1 MGAFLYG
8 ISLQF
13 KMDIRSRSLLVTCYL
28 VPLLFFA
35 VMGGIFTSI
44 MPGSEKTLIQ
54 SMTVMG
60 VSMGALIG
68 VPPSLAEIYGTD
80 VRKMYQANGAP
91 LWYGLITLTVSA
103 FIHLLIM
110 SGIILAA
117 APVMFHAEVPSGL
130 LLYFVKLSLFII
142 ASLGIAGRA
151 IGHRVWQSVE
161 YYMANYP
168 DVRAALRNGGDLA
181 TVNAAMH
188 VAFEDQLVQKVM
200 PKLRGIDT
208 RGKFGKCLDE
218 IQGLLNTGIG
228 DKAFVLD
235 EDFQLARDLGHGQF
249 MWQSAN
255 YLNENDRLTAPTEIA
270 DEFENTS
277 QEVINDNQAEVQTPP
292 DWFRPGDE
300 KRIDRW
306 NKMSP
311 ERQQEII
318 ESNKRQPKQ

>member
-80 VRKMYQANGAP
+80 VRKMYQASGAP

-142 ASLGIAGRA
+142 ASLGIAG
-151 IGHRVWQSVE
+151 
-161 YYMANYP
+161 
-168 DVRAALRNGGDLA
+168 
-181 TVNAAMH
+181 
-188 VAFEDQLVQKVM
+188 
-200 PKLRGIDT
+200 
-208 RGKFGKCLDE
+208 
-218 IQGLLNTGIG
+218 
-228 DKAFVLD
+228 VLGML
-235 EDFQLARDLGHGQF
+235 EK
-249 MWQSAN
+249 
-255 YLNENDRLTAPTEIA
+255 
-270 DEFENTS
+270 
-277 QEVINDNQAEVQTPP
+277 NQAKLTMLCQAAFLPSILLSGIMFPSNLLPGILEKLGKLFPAAWGYLLLTENESGMGEVFPL
-292 DWFRPGDE
+292 G
-300 KRIDRW
+300 
-306 NKMSP
+306 
-311 ERQQEII
+311 II
-318 ESNKRQPKQ
+318 FGAAVLACAILIRRMGGSFSR

>member
-142 ASLGIAGRA
+142 ASLGIAG
-151 IGHRVWQSVE
+151 
-161 YYMANYP
+161 
-168 DVRAALRNGGDLA
+168 
-181 TVNAAMH
+181 
-188 VAFEDQLVQKVM
+188 
-200 PKLRGIDT
+200 
-208 RGKFGKCLDE
+208 
-218 IQGLLNTGIG
+218 
-228 DKAFVLD
+228 VLGML
-235 EDFQLARDLGHGQF
+235 EK
-249 MWQSAN
+249 
-255 YLNENDRLTAPTEIA
+255 
-270 DEFENTS
+270 
-277 QEVINDNQAEVQTPP
+277 NQAKLTMLCQAAFLPSILLSGIMFPSRLLPFALEQAGKLFPAAWGYRLLTGV
-292 DWFRPGDE
+292 DDGG
-300 KRIDRW
+300 K
-306 NKMSP
+306 SLLALLALLLVSVLACG
-311 ERQQEII
+311 II
-318 ESNKRQPKQ
+318 GARKQDM

>member
-117 APVMFHAEVPSGL
+117 ASVMFHAEVPSGL
-130 LLYFVKLSLFII
+130 LFYFVKLSLFII
-142 ASLGIAGRA
+142 ASLGIAGVLGMLEKNQA
-151 IGHRVWQSVE
+151 KLTMLCQ
-161 YYMANYP
+161 
-168 DVRAALRNGGDLA
+168 AAFLPSILLSGIMFPSSLLPGILEKLGKVFPAAWGYLLLTENESGMGEVFPLGIIFGATDLA
-181 TVNAAMH
+181 CWILMRR
-188 VAFEDQLVQKVM
+188 M
-200 PKLRGIDT
+200 GGIFS
-208 RGKFGKCLDE
+208 R
-218 IQGLLNTGIG
+218 
-228 DKAFVLD
+228 
-235 EDFQLARDLGHGQF
+235 
-249 MWQSAN
+249 
-255 YLNENDRLTAPTEIA
+255 
-270 DEFENTS
+270 
-277 QEVINDNQAEVQTPP
+277 
-292 DWFRPGDE
+292 
-300 KRIDRW
+300 
-306 NKMSP
+306 
-311 ERQQEII
+311 
-318 ESNKRQPKQ
+318 

>member
-130 LLYFVKLSLFII
+130 LFYFVKLSLFII
-142 ASLGIAGRA
+142 ASLGIAG
-151 IGHRVWQSVE
+151 
-161 YYMANYP
+161 
-168 DVRAALRNGGDLA
+168 
-181 TVNAAMH
+181 
-188 VAFEDQLVQKVM
+188 
-200 PKLRGIDT
+200 
-208 RGKFGKCLDE
+208 
-218 IQGLLNTGIG
+218 
-228 DKAFVLD
+228 VLGML
-235 EDFQLARDLGHGQF
+235 EK
-249 MWQSAN
+249 
-255 YLNENDRLTAPTEIA
+255 
-270 DEFENTS
+270 
-277 QEVINDNQAEVQTPP
+277 NQAKLTMLCQAAFLPSILLSGIMFPSNLLPGILEKLGKLFPAAWGYLLLTENESGMGEVFPL
-292 DWFRPGDE
+292 G
-300 KRIDRW
+300 
-306 NKMSP
+306 
-311 ERQQEII
+311 II
-318 ESNKRQPKQ
+318 FGAAVLACAILMRRMGGSFSR

>member
-142 ASLGIAGRA
+142 ASLGIAGVLGMLEKNLAKLTMLCQAAFLPSILLSGIMFPSSLLPGILEKLGKLFPAAWGYLLLTENETGMGEVFPLGIIFGAAVLACA
-151 IGHRVWQSVE
+151 ILIRR
-161 YYMANYP
+161 M
-168 DVRAALRNGGDLA
+168 GG
-181 TVNAAMH
+181 T
-188 VAFEDQLVQKVM
+188 FS
-200 PKLRGIDT
+200 R
-208 RGKFGKCLDE
+208 
-218 IQGLLNTGIG
+218 
-228 DKAFVLD
+228 
-235 EDFQLARDLGHGQF
+235 
-249 MWQSAN
+249 
-255 YLNENDRLTAPTEIA
+255 
-270 DEFENTS
+270 
-277 QEVINDNQAEVQTPP
+277 
-292 DWFRPGDE
+292 
-300 KRIDRW
+300 
-306 NKMSP
+306 
-311 ERQQEII
+311 
-318 ESNKRQPKQ
+318 

>member
-80 VRKMYQANGAP
+80 VKKMYQANGAP

-117 APVMFHAEVPSGL
+117 APVMFHAEVPSGRL
-130 LLYFVKLSLFII
+130 FYFVKLSLFII
-142 ASLGIAGRA
+142 ASLGIAG
-151 IGHRVWQSVE
+151 
-161 YYMANYP
+161 
-168 DVRAALRNGGDLA
+168 
-181 TVNAAMH
+181 
-188 VAFEDQLVQKVM
+188 
-200 PKLRGIDT
+200 
-208 RGKFGKCLDE
+208 
-218 IQGLLNTGIG
+218 
-228 DKAFVLD
+228 VLGML
-235 EDFQLARDLGHGQF
+235 EK
-249 MWQSAN
+249 
-255 YLNENDRLTAPTEIA
+255 
-270 DEFENTS
+270 
-277 QEVINDNQAEVQTPP
+277 NQAKLTMLCQAAFLPSILLSGIMFPSNLLPGILEKLGKLFPAAWGYLLLTENESGMGEVFPL
-292 DWFRPGDE
+292 G
-300 KRIDRW
+300 
-306 NKMSP
+306 
-311 ERQQEII
+311 II
-318 ESNKRQPKQ
+318 FGAAVLACWILMRRMGGSFSR

>member
-103 FIHLLIM
+103 FIHLLLM

-117 APVMFHAEVPSGL
+117 APVMFHAEVPPGL
-130 LLYFVKLSLFII
+130 PFYFVKLSLFII
-142 ASLGIAGRA
+142 ASLGIAGVLGMLEKNQA
-151 IGHRVWQSVE
+151 KLTMLCQ
-161 YYMANYP
+161 
-168 DVRAALRNGGDLA
+168 
-181 TVNAAMH
+181 
-188 VAFEDQLVQKVM
+188 VAFLPSILLSGIMFPSSLLPGILEKLGKVF
-200 PKLRGIDT
+200 PAAWGYLLLTKNGAGLGEVLPLGII
-208 RGKFGKCLDE
+208 FGAAAVAC
-218 IQGLLNTGIG
+218 
-228 DKAFVLD
+228 AVLM
-235 EDFQLARDLGHGQF
+235 R
-249 MWQSAN
+249 
-255 YLNENDRLTAPTEIA
+255 R
-270 DEFENTS
+270 
-277 QEVINDNQAEVQTPP
+277 
-292 DWFRPGDE
+292 
-300 KRIDRW
+300 
-306 NKMSP
+306 MSGGCGT
-311 ERQQEII
+311 
-318 ESNKRQPKQ
+318 

>member
-8 ISLQF
+8 IGLQF

-44 MPGSEKTLIQ
+44 LPGSEKTLIQ

-117 APVMFHAEVPSGL
+117 APVMFHAEVPPGL
-130 LLYFVKLSLFII
+130 PLYFVKLSLFII
-142 ASLGIAGRA
+142 ASLGIAG
-151 IGHRVWQSVE
+151 
-161 YYMANYP
+161 
-168 DVRAALRNGGDLA
+168 
-181 TVNAAMH
+181 
-188 VAFEDQLVQKVM
+188 
-200 PKLRGIDT
+200 
-208 RGKFGKCLDE
+208 
-218 IQGLLNTGIG
+218 
-228 DKAFVLD
+228 VLGML
-235 EDFQLARDLGHGQF
+235 EK
-249 MWQSAN
+249 
-255 YLNENDRLTAPTEIA
+255 
-270 DEFENTS
+270 
-277 QEVINDNQAEVQTPP
+277 NQAKLTMLCQAAFLPSILLSGIMFPSSLLPGILEKLGKVFPAAWGYLLLTENESGMGEVFPL
-292 DWFRPGDE
+292 G
-300 KRIDRW
+300 
-306 NKMSP
+306 
-311 ERQQEII
+311 II
-318 ESNKRQPKQ
+318 FGAAVLACAILIRRMGGSFSR

>member
-142 ASLGIAGRA
+142 ASLGIAGVLGMLEKNQA
-151 IGHRVWQSVE
+151 KLTMLCQ
-161 YYMANYP
+161 
-168 DVRAALRNGGDLA
+168 AAFLPSIL
-181 TVNAAMH
+181 
-188 VAFEDQLVQKVM
+188 LS
-200 PKLRGIDT
+200 GIMFPS
-208 RGKFGKCLDE
+208 RLLPFALEQAGKFFPAAWGYRLLTGVEDGGKS
-218 IQGLLNTGIG
+218 LLALLALLLVSVLACGIIG
-228 DKAFVLD
+228 
-235 EDFQLARDLGHGQF
+235 AR
-249 MWQSAN
+249 
-255 YLNENDRLTAPTEIA
+255 
-270 DEFENTS
+270 
-277 QEVINDNQAEVQTPP
+277 
-292 DWFRPGDE
+292 
-300 KRIDRW
+300 
-306 NKMSP
+306 
-311 ERQQEII
+311 
-318 ESNKRQPKQ
+318 KQDM

>member
-8 ISLQF
+8 IGLQF

-117 APVMFHAEVPSGL
+117 APIVTVYHCFSWNCRRAGNAGKEPGKADDAVSGCVSAFDPAVRDHVSVKPAAGDTGKARKSVPCS
-130 LLYFVKLSLFII
+130 V
-142 ASLGIAGRA
+142 GI
-151 IGHRVWQSVE
+151 S
-161 YYMANYP
+161 
-168 DVRAALRNGGDLA
+168 AAYKKWSRNGRSIVVGDY
-181 TVNAAMH
+181 
-188 VAFEDQLVQKVM
+188 F
-200 PKLRGIDT
+200 
-208 RGKFGKCLDE
+208 
-218 IQGLLNTGIG
+218 
-228 DKAFVLD
+228 
-235 EDFQLARDLGHGQF
+235 RDSGCD
-249 MWQSAN
+249 MCDS
-255 YLNENDRLTAPTEIA
+255 
-270 DEFENTS
+270 
-277 QEVINDNQAEVQTPP
+277 
-292 DWFRPGDE
+292 DE
-300 KRIDRW
+300 K
-306 NKMSP
+306 N
-311 ERQQEII
+311 ERQFFTMKEFA
-318 ESNKRQPKQ
+318 

>member
-8 ISLQF
+8 IGLQF

-44 MPGSEKTLIQ
+44 LPGSEKTLIQ

-142 ASLGIAGRA
+142 ASLGIAG
-151 IGHRVWQSVE
+151 
-161 YYMANYP
+161 
-168 DVRAALRNGGDLA
+168 
-181 TVNAAMH
+181 
-188 VAFEDQLVQKVM
+188 
-200 PKLRGIDT
+200 
-208 RGKFGKCLDE
+208 
-218 IQGLLNTGIG
+218 
-228 DKAFVLD
+228 VLGML
-235 EDFQLARDLGHGQF
+235 EK
-249 MWQSAN
+249 
-255 YLNENDRLTAPTEIA
+255 
-270 DEFENTS
+270 
-277 QEVINDNQAEVQTPP
+277 NQAKLTMLCQAAFLPSILLSGIMFPSNLLPGILEKLGKVFPAAWGYLLLTENESGMGEVFPL
-292 DWFRPGDE
+292 G
-300 KRIDRW
+300 
-306 NKMSP
+306 
-311 ERQQEII
+311 II
-318 ESNKRQPKQ
+318 FGAAVLACAILMRRMGGSFSR

>member
-142 ASLGIAGRA
+142 ASLGIAG
-151 IGHRVWQSVE
+151 
-161 YYMANYP
+161 
-168 DVRAALRNGGDLA
+168 
-181 TVNAAMH
+181 
-188 VAFEDQLVQKVM
+188 
-200 PKLRGIDT
+200 
-208 RGKFGKCLDE
+208 
-218 IQGLLNTGIG
+218 
-228 DKAFVLD
+228 VLGML
-235 EDFQLARDLGHGQF
+235 EK
-249 MWQSAN
+249 
-255 YLNENDRLTAPTEIA
+255 
-270 DEFENTS
+270 
-277 QEVINDNQAEVQTPP
+277 NQAKLTMLCQAAFLPSILLSGIMFPSSLLPGILEKLGKVFPAAWGYLLLTKNGAGMGEVLSL
-292 DWFRPGDE
+292 G
-300 KRIDRW
+300 
-306 NKMSP
+306 
-311 ERQQEII
+311 II
-318 ESNKRQPKQ
+318 FGIAAVVCAVLMRRMRGGFAR

>member
-60 VSMGALIG
+60 VSMG

-80 VRKMYQANGAP
+80 VRKMYQANGTP

-130 LLYFVKLSLFII
+130 MLYFVKLSLFII
-142 ASLGIAGRA
+142 ASLGIAG
-151 IGHRVWQSVE
+151 
-161 YYMANYP
+161 
-168 DVRAALRNGGDLA
+168 
-181 TVNAAMH
+181 
-188 VAFEDQLVQKVM
+188 
-200 PKLRGIDT
+200 
-208 RGKFGKCLDE
+208 
-218 IQGLLNTGIG
+218 
-228 DKAFVLD
+228 VLGML
-235 EDFQLARDLGHGQF
+235 EK
-249 MWQSAN
+249 
-255 YLNENDRLTAPTEIA
+255 
-270 DEFENTS
+270 
-277 QEVINDNQAEVQTPP
+277 NQAKLTMLCQAAFLPSIQLSGIMFPSNLLPGILEKLGKVFPAAWGYLLLTKNGAGMGEVLPL
-292 DWFRPGDE
+292 G
-300 KRIDRW
+300 
-306 NKMSP
+306 
-311 ERQQEII
+311 II
-318 ESNKRQPKQ
+318 FGIAAVVCAVLMRRMRGGFAR

>member
-80 VRKMYQANGAP
+80 VKKMYQANGAP

-117 APVMFHAEVPSGL
+117 APVMFHAEAPSGL

-142 ASLGIAGRA
+142 ASLGIAG
-151 IGHRVWQSVE
+151 
-161 YYMANYP
+161 
-168 DVRAALRNGGDLA
+168 
-181 TVNAAMH
+181 
-188 VAFEDQLVQKVM
+188 
-200 PKLRGIDT
+200 
-208 RGKFGKCLDE
+208 
-218 IQGLLNTGIG
+218 
-228 DKAFVLD
+228 VLGML
-235 EDFQLARDLGHGQF
+235 EK
-249 MWQSAN
+249 
-255 YLNENDRLTAPTEIA
+255 
-270 DEFENTS
+270 
-277 QEVINDNQAEVQTPP
+277 NQAKLTMLCQAAFLPSILLSGIMFPSSLLPGILEKLGKLFPAAWGYLLLTENETGMGEVFPL
-292 DWFRPGDE
+292 G
-300 KRIDRW
+300 
-306 NKMSP
+306 
-311 ERQQEII
+311 II
-318 ESNKRQPKQ
+318 FGAAVLACAILIRRMGGTFSR

>member
-142 ASLGIAGRA
+142 ASLGIAG
-151 IGHRVWQSVE
+151 
-161 YYMANYP
+161 
-168 DVRAALRNGGDLA
+168 
-181 TVNAAMH
+181 
-188 VAFEDQLVQKVM
+188 
-200 PKLRGIDT
+200 
-208 RGKFGKCLDE
+208 
-218 IQGLLNTGIG
+218 
-228 DKAFVLD
+228 VLGML
-235 EDFQLARDLGHGQF
+235 EK
-249 MWQSAN
+249 
-255 YLNENDRLTAPTEIA
+255 
-270 DEFENTS
+270 
-277 QEVINDNQAEVQTPP
+277 NQAKLTMLCQAAFLPSILLSGIMFPSSLLPGILEKLGKLFPAAWGYLLLTENESGMGEV
-292 DWFRPGDE
+292 FSLG
-300 KRIDRW
+300 
-306 NKMSP
+306 
-311 ERQQEII
+311 II
-318 ESNKRQPKQ
+318 FGAAVLACWILMRRMGGSFSR

>member
-8 ISLQF
+8 IGLQF

-68 VPPSLAEIYGTD
+68 VPPSLAVIYGTD

-142 ASLGIAGRA
+142 ASLGIAG
-151 IGHRVWQSVE
+151 
-161 YYMANYP
+161 
-168 DVRAALRNGGDLA
+168 
-181 TVNAAMH
+181 
-188 VAFEDQLVQKVM
+188 
-200 PKLRGIDT
+200 
-208 RGKFGKCLDE
+208 
-218 IQGLLNTGIG
+218 
-228 DKAFVLD
+228 VLGML
-235 EDFQLARDLGHGQF
+235 EK
-249 MWQSAN
+249 
-255 YLNENDRLTAPTEIA
+255 
-270 DEFENTS
+270 
-277 QEVINDNQAEVQTPP
+277 NQAKLTMLCQAAFLPSILLSGIMFPSNLLPGILEKLGKLFPAAWGYLLLTENESGMGEVFPL
-292 DWFRPGDE
+292 G
-300 KRIDRW
+300 
-306 NKMSP
+306 
-311 ERQQEII
+311 II
-318 ESNKRQPKQ
+318 FGAAVLACAILIRRMGGSFSR

>member
-13 KMDIRSRSLLVTCYL
+13 KMDIRIRSLLVTCYL

-130 LLYFVKLSLFII
+130 LLYIVKLSLFII
-142 ASLGIAGRA
+142 ASLGIAG
-151 IGHRVWQSVE
+151 
-161 YYMANYP
+161 
-168 DVRAALRNGGDLA
+168 
-181 TVNAAMH
+181 
-188 VAFEDQLVQKVM
+188 
-200 PKLRGIDT
+200 
-208 RGKFGKCLDE
+208 
-218 IQGLLNTGIG
+218 
-228 DKAFVLD
+228 VLGML
-235 EDFQLARDLGHGQF
+235 EK
-249 MWQSAN
+249 
-255 YLNENDRLTAPTEIA
+255 
-270 DEFENTS
+270 
-277 QEVINDNQAEVQTPP
+277 NQAKLTMLCQAAFLPSILLSGIMFPSNLLPGILEKLGKLFPAAWGYLLLTENESGMGEVFPL
-292 DWFRPGDE
+292 G
-300 KRIDRW
+300 
-306 NKMSP
+306 
-311 ERQQEII
+311 II
-318 ESNKRQPKQ
+318 FGIAAVVCSVLMRRLYD

>member
-8 ISLQF
+8 IGLQF

-80 VRKMYQANGAP
+80 VRKMYQASGAP

-142 ASLGIAGRA
+142 ASLGIAGVLGMLEKNQA
-151 IGHRVWQSVE
+151 KLTMLCQ
-161 YYMANYP
+161 
-168 DVRAALRNGGDLA
+168 AAFLPSIL
-181 TVNAAMH
+181 
-188 VAFEDQLVQKVM
+188 LS
-200 PKLRGIDT
+200 GIMFPS
-208 RGKFGKCLDE
+208 RLLPFALEQAGKFFPAAWGYRLLTGVEDGGKS
-218 IQGLLNTGIG
+218 LLALLALLLVSVLACGIIG
-228 DKAFVLD
+228 
-235 EDFQLARDLGHGQF
+235 AR
-249 MWQSAN
+249 
-255 YLNENDRLTAPTEIA
+255 
-270 DEFENTS
+270 
-277 QEVINDNQAEVQTPP
+277 
-292 DWFRPGDE
+292 
-300 KRIDRW
+300 
-306 NKMSP
+306 
-311 ERQQEII
+311 
-318 ESNKRQPKQ
+318 KQDM

>member
-80 VRKMYQANGAP
+80 VRKMYQANRAP

-110 SGIILAA
+110 SGIILAV

-142 ASLGIAGRA
+142 ASLGIAG
-151 IGHRVWQSVE
+151 
-161 YYMANYP
+161 
-168 DVRAALRNGGDLA
+168 
-181 TVNAAMH
+181 
-188 VAFEDQLVQKVM
+188 
-200 PKLRGIDT
+200 
-208 RGKFGKCLDE
+208 
-218 IQGLLNTGIG
+218 
-228 DKAFVLD
+228 VLGML
-235 EDFQLARDLGHGQF
+235 EK
-249 MWQSAN
+249 
-255 YLNENDRLTAPTEIA
+255 
-270 DEFENTS
+270 
-277 QEVINDNQAEVQTPP
+277 NQAKLTMLCQAAFLPSILLSGIMFPSNLLPGILEKLGKLFPAAWGYLLLTENESGMGEVFPL
-292 DWFRPGDE
+292 G
-300 KRIDRW
+300 
-306 NKMSP
+306 
-311 ERQQEII
+311 II
-318 ESNKRQPKQ
+318 FGAAVLACWILMRRMGGSFSR

>member
-8 ISLQF
+8 IGLQF

-142 ASLGIAGRA
+142 ASLGIAG
-151 IGHRVWQSVE
+151 
-161 YYMANYP
+161 
-168 DVRAALRNGGDLA
+168 
-181 TVNAAMH
+181 
-188 VAFEDQLVQKVM
+188 
-200 PKLRGIDT
+200 
-208 RGKFGKCLDE
+208 
-218 IQGLLNTGIG
+218 
-228 DKAFVLD
+228 VLGML
-235 EDFQLARDLGHGQF
+235 EK
-249 MWQSAN
+249 
-255 YLNENDRLTAPTEIA
+255 
-270 DEFENTS
+270 
-277 QEVINDNQAEVQTPP
+277 NQAKLTMLCQAAFLPSILLSGIMFPSNLLPGILEKLGKLFPAAWGYLLLTENESGMGEVFPL
-292 DWFRPGDE
+292 G
-300 KRIDRW
+300 
-306 NKMSP
+306 
-311 ERQQEII
+311 II
-318 ESNKRQPKQ
+318 FGAAVLACAILMRRMGGSFSR

>member
-28 VPLLFFA
+28 VPLLFFV

-117 APVMFHAEVPSGL
+117 APAMFHAEVPSGL

-142 ASLGIAGRA
+142 ASLGIAG
-151 IGHRVWQSVE
+151 
-161 YYMANYP
+161 
-168 DVRAALRNGGDLA
+168 
-181 TVNAAMH
+181 
-188 VAFEDQLVQKVM
+188 
-200 PKLRGIDT
+200 
-208 RGKFGKCLDE
+208 
-218 IQGLLNTGIG
+218 
-228 DKAFVLD
+228 VLGML
-235 EDFQLARDLGHGQF
+235 EK
-249 MWQSAN
+249 
-255 YLNENDRLTAPTEIA
+255 
-270 DEFENTS
+270 
-277 QEVINDNQAEVQTPP
+277 NQAKLTMLCQAAFLPSILLSGIMFP
-292 DWFRPGDE
+292 SNLLQGILE
-300 KRIDRW
+300 KLGKLFPAAW
-306 NKMSP
+306 GYLLLTKNGAGMG
-311 ERQQEII
+311 EILPLGI
-318 ESNKRQPKQ
+318 IFGIAAVVCSVLMRRLYD

>member
-91 LWYGLITLTVSA
+91 LWHGLITLTVSA

-142 ASLGIAGRA
+142 ASLGIAG
-151 IGHRVWQSVE
+151 
-161 YYMANYP
+161 
-168 DVRAALRNGGDLA
+168 
-181 TVNAAMH
+181 
-188 VAFEDQLVQKVM
+188 
-200 PKLRGIDT
+200 
-208 RGKFGKCLDE
+208 
-218 IQGLLNTGIG
+218 
-228 DKAFVLD
+228 VLGML
-235 EDFQLARDLGHGQF
+235 EK
-249 MWQSAN
+249 
-255 YLNENDRLTAPTEIA
+255 
-270 DEFENTS
+270 
-277 QEVINDNQAEVQTPP
+277 NQAKLTMLCQAAFLPSILLSGIMFPSRLLPFALEQAGKLFPAAWGYRLLTGVE
-292 DWFRPGDE
+292 DGG
-300 KRIDRW
+300 K
-306 NKMSP
+306 SLLALLALLLVSVLACG
-311 ERQQEII
+311 II
-318 ESNKRQPKQ
+318 GARKQDM

>member
-91 LWYGLITLTVSA
+91 LWFGLITLTVSA

-110 SGIILAA
+110 SGIILVA

-130 LLYFVKLSLFII
+130 PLYFGKLSAFII
-142 ASLGIAGRA
+142 ASLGIAG
-151 IGHRVWQSVE
+151 
-161 YYMANYP
+161 
-168 DVRAALRNGGDLA
+168 
-181 TVNAAMH
+181 
-188 VAFEDQLVQKVM
+188 
-200 PKLRGIDT
+200 
-208 RGKFGKCLDE
+208 
-218 IQGLLNTGIG
+218 
-228 DKAFVLD
+228 VLGML
-235 EDFQLARDLGHGQF
+235 EK
-249 MWQSAN
+249 
-255 YLNENDRLTAPTEIA
+255 
-270 DEFENTS
+270 
-277 QEVINDNQAEVQTPP
+277 NQAKLTMLCQVVFLPSILLSGIMFPSSLLPGILEKLGKVLPAAWGYLLLTKNGTGLGEVLPLGIIFGAAVVGP
-292 DWFRPGDE
+292 EDE
-300 KRIDRW
+300 SYAEMCEGIIKR
-306 NKMSP
+306 K
-311 ERQQEII
+311 II
-318 ESNKRQPKQ
+318 FT

>member
-8 ISLQF
+8 IGLQF

-68 VPPSLAEIYGTD
+68 VPPFLAEIYGTD

-117 APVMFHAEVPSGL
+117 ARSCFTQRFRRDCRSTCEIVTVHHCFPRNCRRAGNAGKESGKADDAVSGRVSAVDPAVRDHVS
-130 LLYFVKLSLFII
+130 VKPAAGDTGKSRKSVSCGVGISAAYRKWSRFGRRYCRWVLF
-142 ASLGIAGRA
+142 SG
-151 IGHRVWQSVE
+151 
-161 YYMANYP
+161 
-168 DVRAALRNGGDLA
+168 
-181 TVNAAMH
+181 
-188 VAFEDQLVQKVM
+188 
-200 PKLRGIDT
+200 
-208 RGKFGKCLDE
+208 
-218 IQGLLNTGIG
+218 
-228 DKAFVLD
+228 
-235 EDFQLARDLGHGQF
+235 
-249 MWQSAN
+249 
-255 YLNENDRLTAPTEIA
+255 
-270 DEFENTS
+270 
-277 QEVINDNQAEVQTPP
+277 
-292 DWFRPGDE
+292 
-300 KRIDRW
+300 
-306 NKMSP
+306 
-311 ERQQEII
+311 
-318 ESNKRQPKQ
+318 

>member
-8 ISLQF
+8 ICLQF

-35 VMGGIFTSI
+35 AMGGIFTSI

-142 ASLGIAGRA
+142 ASLGIAG
-151 IGHRVWQSVE
+151 
-161 YYMANYP
+161 
-168 DVRAALRNGGDLA
+168 
-181 TVNAAMH
+181 
-188 VAFEDQLVQKVM
+188 
-200 PKLRGIDT
+200 
-208 RGKFGKCLDE
+208 
-218 IQGLLNTGIG
+218 
-228 DKAFVLD
+228 VLGML
-235 EDFQLARDLGHGQF
+235 EK
-249 MWQSAN
+249 
-255 YLNENDRLTAPTEIA
+255 
-270 DEFENTS
+270 
-277 QEVINDNQAEVQTPP
+277 NQAKLTMLCQAAFLPSILLSGIMFPSSLLPGILEKLGKLFPAAWGYLLLTENESGMGEVFPLGSI
-292 DWFRPGDE
+292 FGAAVLACVILMRRMGGSFS
-300 KRIDRW
+300 R
-306 NKMSP
+306 
-311 ERQQEII
+311 
-318 ESNKRQPKQ
+318 

>member
-13 KMDIRSRSLLVTCYL
+13 KMDIRSRSLLATCYL

-142 ASLGIAGRA
+142 ASLGIAG
-151 IGHRVWQSVE
+151 
-161 YYMANYP
+161 
-168 DVRAALRNGGDLA
+168 
-181 TVNAAMH
+181 
-188 VAFEDQLVQKVM
+188 
-200 PKLRGIDT
+200 
-208 RGKFGKCLDE
+208 
-218 IQGLLNTGIG
+218 
-228 DKAFVLD
+228 VLGML
-235 EDFQLARDLGHGQF
+235 EK
-249 MWQSAN
+249 
-255 YLNENDRLTAPTEIA
+255 
-270 DEFENTS
+270 
-277 QEVINDNQAEVQTPP
+277 NQAKLTMLCQAAFLPSILLSGIMFPSNLLPGILEKLGKLFPAAWGYLLLTENESGMGEVFPL
-292 DWFRPGDE
+292 G
-300 KRIDRW
+300 
-306 NKMSP
+306 
-311 ERQQEII
+311 II
-318 ESNKRQPKQ
+318 FGAAVLAFAILIRRMGGSFSR

>member
-80 VRKMYQANGAP
+80 VRKMYQASGAP

-142 ASLGIAGRA
+142 ASLGIAG
-151 IGHRVWQSVE
+151 
-161 YYMANYP
+161 
-168 DVRAALRNGGDLA
+168 
-181 TVNAAMH
+181 
-188 VAFEDQLVQKVM
+188 
-200 PKLRGIDT
+200 
-208 RGKFGKCLDE
+208 
-218 IQGLLNTGIG
+218 
-228 DKAFVLD
+228 VLGML
-235 EDFQLARDLGHGQF
+235 EK
-249 MWQSAN
+249 
-255 YLNENDRLTAPTEIA
+255 
-270 DEFENTS
+270 
-277 QEVINDNQAEVQTPP
+277 NQAKLTMLCQAAFLPSILLSGIMFPSSLLPGILEKLGKLFPAAWGYLLLTTENETGMGEVFPL
-292 DWFRPGDE
+292 G
-300 KRIDRW
+300 
-306 NKMSP
+306 
-311 ERQQEII
+311 II
-318 ESNKRQPKQ
+318 FGAAVLACAILIRRMGGSFSR

>member
-142 ASLGIAGRA
+142 ASLGIAG
-151 IGHRVWQSVE
+151 
-161 YYMANYP
+161 
-168 DVRAALRNGGDLA
+168 
-181 TVNAAMH
+181 
-188 VAFEDQLVQKVM
+188 
-200 PKLRGIDT
+200 
-208 RGKFGKCLDE
+208 
-218 IQGLLNTGIG
+218 
-228 DKAFVLD
+228 VLGML
-235 EDFQLARDLGHGQF
+235 EK
-249 MWQSAN
+249 
-255 YLNENDRLTAPTEIA
+255 
-270 DEFENTS
+270 
-277 QEVINDNQAEVQTPP
+277 NQAKLTMLCQAAFLPSILLSGIMFPSSLLPGILEKLGKVFPAAWGYLLLTKNGAGMGEVLPL
-292 DWFRPGDE
+292 G
-300 KRIDRW
+300 
-306 NKMSP
+306 
-311 ERQQEII
+311 II
-318 ESNKRQPKQ
+318 FGIAAVVWSVLMRRLYD

>member
-8 ISLQF
+8 IGLQF

-44 MPGSEKTLIQ
+44 LPGSEKTLIQ

-117 APVMFHAEVPSGL
+117 APVMFHAEVPPGL
-130 LLYFVKLSLFII
+130 PLYFVKLSLFII
-142 ASLGIAGRA
+142 ASLGIAGVLGMLEKNQA
-151 IGHRVWQSVE
+151 KLTMLCQ
-161 YYMANYP
+161 
-168 DVRAALRNGGDLA
+168 
-181 TVNAAMH
+181 
-188 VAFEDQLVQKVM
+188 VAFLPSILLSGIMFPSSLLPGILE
-200 PKLRGIDT
+200 KLGKLFPAAWGYLLLTENESGMGEVFPLGII
-208 RGKFGKCLDE
+208 FG
-218 IQGLLNTGIG
+218 
-228 DKAFVLD
+228 AAVLACAILMRRMGGS
-235 EDFQLARDLGHGQF
+235 FSR
-249 MWQSAN
+249 
-255 YLNENDRLTAPTEIA
+255 
-270 DEFENTS
+270 
-277 QEVINDNQAEVQTPP
+277 
-292 DWFRPGDE
+292 
-300 KRIDRW
+300 
-306 NKMSP
+306 
-311 ERQQEII
+311 
-318 ESNKRQPKQ
+318 

>member
-142 ASLGIAGRA
+142 ASLGIAG
-151 IGHRVWQSVE
+151 
-161 YYMANYP
+161 
-168 DVRAALRNGGDLA
+168 
-181 TVNAAMH
+181 
-188 VAFEDQLVQKVM
+188 
-200 PKLRGIDT
+200 
-208 RGKFGKCLDE
+208 
-218 IQGLLNTGIG
+218 
-228 DKAFVLD
+228 VLGML
-235 EDFQLARDLGHGQF
+235 EK
-249 MWQSAN
+249 
-255 YLNENDRLTAPTEIA
+255 
-270 DEFENTS
+270 
-277 QEVINDNQAEVQTPP
+277 NQAKLTMLCQAAFLPSILLSGIMFPSNLLPGILEKLGKVFPAAGGYRRLRKNEKGMGEVFPLGII
-292 DWFRPGDE
+292 FGAAVLACAILMRRMGGSFS
-300 KRIDRW
+300 R
-306 NKMSP
+306 
-311 ERQQEII
+311 RQ
-318 ESNKRQPKQ
+318 NFCNFD

>member
-8 ISLQF
+8 IGLQF

-28 VPLLFFA
+28 VPLLFFV

-142 ASLGIAGRA
+142 ASLGIAG
-151 IGHRVWQSVE
+151 
-161 YYMANYP
+161 
-168 DVRAALRNGGDLA
+168 
-181 TVNAAMH
+181 
-188 VAFEDQLVQKVM
+188 
-200 PKLRGIDT
+200 
-208 RGKFGKCLDE
+208 
-218 IQGLLNTGIG
+218 
-228 DKAFVLD
+228 VLGML
-235 EDFQLARDLGHGQF
+235 EK
-249 MWQSAN
+249 
-255 YLNENDRLTAPTEIA
+255 
-270 DEFENTS
+270 
-277 QEVINDNQAEVQTPP
+277 NQAKLTMLCQAAFLPSILLSGIMFPSNLLPGILEKLGKLFPAAWGYLLLTENESGMGEVFPL
-292 DWFRPGDE
+292 G
-300 KRIDRW
+300 
-306 NKMSP
+306 
-311 ERQQEII
+311 II
-318 ESNKRQPKQ
+318 FGAAVLACWILMRRMGGSFSR